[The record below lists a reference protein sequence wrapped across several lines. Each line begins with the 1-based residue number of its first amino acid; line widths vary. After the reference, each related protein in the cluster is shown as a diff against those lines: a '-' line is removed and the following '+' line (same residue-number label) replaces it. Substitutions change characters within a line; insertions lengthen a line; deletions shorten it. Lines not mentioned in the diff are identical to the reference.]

1 MTWAVRR
8 RLLIVLT
15 TAALVAGSSALAAGN
30 PADRL
35 VLTQQDVGR
44 SYVYNG
50 PSSHPETLAEL
61 SRGASAAVK
70 RELARKWLAGTV
82 RGFNSV
88 TATRSLVSTADV
100 FRTRELDLIM
110 RSFERRFLSLSH
122 GRLQRAPARAPGT
135 RRFLIRGSVQSY
147 VALIYVWQHGRN
159 IMAVWQIATPAALRP
174 GELFALTRRQDAK
187 AR

>member
-1 MTWAVRR
+1 MR
-8 RLLIVLT
+8 RLLLVLVT
-15 TAALVAGSSALAAGN
+15 VSVLAAGSLASASGN

-35 VLTQQDVGR
+35 VLTKQDVGD

-50 PSSHPETLAEL
+50 AFSHPDSLAEL
-61 SRGASAAVK
+61 GTGASAAVK
-70 RELARKWLAGTV
+70 RELARKWLAGTA

-100 FRTRELDLIM
+100 FRTPELDAII

-122 GRLQRAPARAPGT
+122 GRLLRVPAGAPGT
-135 RRFLIRGSVQSY
+135 HRFLIRGRMQSF
-147 VALIYVWQHGRN
+147 VALIYIWQHGRD
-159 IMAVWQIATPAALRP
+159 ILTVWQIATPAALRP
-174 GELFALTRRQDAK
+174 GELFALTHRQDAK